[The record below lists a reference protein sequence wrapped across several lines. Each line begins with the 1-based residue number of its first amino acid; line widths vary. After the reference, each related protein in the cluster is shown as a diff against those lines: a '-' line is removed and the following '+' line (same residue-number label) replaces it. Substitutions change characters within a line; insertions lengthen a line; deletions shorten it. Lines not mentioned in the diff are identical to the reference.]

1 MERHSHR
8 VGPVSAPVPIAVMS
22 AIDGGHYQRQADA
35 RSNIRQLEGVERVS
49 MILTFPVQAYE

>member
-1 MERHSHR
+1 
-8 VGPVSAPVPIAVMS
+8 MS